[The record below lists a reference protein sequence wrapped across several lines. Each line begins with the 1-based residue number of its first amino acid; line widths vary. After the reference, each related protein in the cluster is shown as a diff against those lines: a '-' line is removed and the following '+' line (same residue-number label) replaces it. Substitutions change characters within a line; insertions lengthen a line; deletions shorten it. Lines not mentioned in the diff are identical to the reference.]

1 MNTNVL
7 GSTTSKEENS
17 KSTNKDK
24 DATTKTEK
32 KQKSSGVFGWIKN
45 KVGMTDEVHYGD
57 KLR

>member
-1 MNTNVL
+1 MNTNVP
-7 GSTTSKEENS
+7 STSKEENS

-57 KLR
+57 NLR